1 MFKYR
6 FFQVILAIAVVMLIV
21 SSAVFISFQG
31 VNISEAEYTSEMTG
45 RTFETDGADG
55 SETALTEF
63 EAWLEYSI
71 IADGLKETGNNV
83 DFDKGNVKLCDYNLT
98 QLRQLKK
105 VKDEAKRMMFLSVIL
120 LAVSGSGIFYGVR
133 EMVFKG
139 RYDVF
144 FSGDDRLIAL
154 IPDNLGLRM
163 FLIYTG
169 VILAGL
175 VITIIVR
182 LISWRKTQPHKF

>member
-63 EAWLEYSI
+63 EGVAGVQHHCGWTE
-71 IADGLKETGNNV
+71 GN
-83 DFDKGNVKLCDYNLT
+83 
-98 QLRQLKK
+98 
-105 VKDEAKRMMFLSVIL
+105 
-120 LAVSGSGIFYGVR
+120 
-133 EMVFKG
+133 
-139 RYDVF
+139 
-144 FSGDDRLIAL
+144 
-154 IPDNLGLRM
+154 
-163 FLIYTG
+163 
-169 VILAGL
+169 
-175 VITIIVR
+175 
-182 LISWRKTQPHKF
+182 RK

>member
-1 MFKYR
+1 
-6 FFQVILAIAVVMLIV
+6 
-21 SSAVFISFQG
+21 
-31 VNISEAEYTSEMTG
+31 MTG

-83 DFDKGNVKLCDYNLT
+83 DFDKGNVKLYDYNLT

-105 VKDEAKRMMFLSVIL
+105 VKDEAKRMMFLSVILLIIGFLAVKKRRMYECVVWGGVAASVIGMVSLIL

-144 FSGDDRLIAL
+144 FSGDDRLISL